1 MLDALIDLATG
12 PLLRFSL
19 ILMALGLARILL
31 LQVTELM
38 FAWRRA
44 GDPLVPWRVVARRN
58 LIWTLPWRSLRR
70 ADRIAYNL
78 ASMVFHV
85 GVIVVPVFFAGHTAL
100 WGRRLGLW
108 LPSLP
113 AWAADALSLV
123 TIVAVSWLL
132 VGRAATRA
140 ARHLSQA
147 QDWILPALLLLVFLA
162 GLGVAHPTWS
172 PVNAR
177 ALYLV
182 HLLAGEL
189 LLVLVP
195 FSKLQH
201 MVLFWTSQAS
211 TELGWRFPPGAGERV
226 RLSLGKQGQGV

>member
-19 ILMALGLARILL
+19 ILMALGLARVLL
-31 LQVTELM
+31 LQVTELVL
-38 FAWRRA
+38 AWRRA
-44 GDPLVPWRVVARRN
+44 GDPVVPWRIVARRN
-58 LIWTLPWRSLRR
+58 LVWTLPWRSLRR
-70 ADRIAYNL
+70 ADRIAYNF
-78 ASMVFHV
+78 ASLVFHV
-85 GVIVVPVFFAGHTAL
+85 GVIAVPVLLAGHTAI
-100 WGRRLGLW
+100 WGRRVGIW

-113 AWAADALSLV
+113 AWAADLLSLV
-123 TIVAVSWLL
+123 TVVAVCGLL
-132 VGRAATRA
+132 AGRVAIRA
-140 ARHLSQA
+140 ARHLSEA
-147 QDWILPALLLLVFLA
+147 QDWILPALLLFVFLA

-177 ALYLV
+177 ALYLLHV
-182 HLLAGEL
+182 LAGEV

-211 TELGWRFPPGAGERV
+211 TELGWRFSPGAGERV